1 MTKTSMRAASIYC
14 LAIWAAIRLL
24 LLSMR
29 RSRFDIRIIPG
40 IGPIMLSAFVVA
52 FAAPIVATGIAGTAP
67 A

>member
-1 MTKTSMRAASIYC
+1 MTKTSLRSASIYC

-29 RSRFDIRIIPG
+29 LSRFDIRIIPG
-40 IGPIMLSAFVVA
+40 IGPMILIALVVA
-52 FAAPIVATGIAGTAP
+52 FAAPIVATGIAGTAL